1 MMNNYHEE
9 GPQNVSAPPPTPG
22 GYSNPDQHS
31 FLLQCTLDMKASV
44 GKLEG
49 SVESLTATIKDQSE
63 KLDKLRIRFAYAAA
77 IFLTVTMI
85 GGFVVDK
92 MWDVAKPLINDE
104 VAKISNG
111 QKTNI
116 PAIPVQKKK

>member
-1 MMNNYHEE
+1 MMNSDQQR
-9 GPQNVSAPPPTPG
+9 GPENVEPPPPTAG

-63 KLDKLRIRFAYAAA
+63 KLDKLRMRFAYAAA

-85 GGFVVDK
+85 GGFVLDK

-104 VAKISNG
+104 VTKIANG
-111 QKTNI
+111 HKE
-116 PAIPVQKKK
+116 PVTDTPRINKK